1 MRRVYTALLFLLG
14 PPALLRLLFKG
25 LKNPRYLR
33 RMGERF
39 GGGAA
44 CGMQKPV
51 WIHAVSVGEVR
62 AAMPFI
68 RALVARGNREI
79 LVTTMTPTGA
89 AMVAP
94 VAGGAV
100 AHRYMPYDLPF
111 ALRRFIARHRP
122 AALLVMETEIW
133 PNLIHAA
140 TARDLP
146 VVFANV
152 RMSQKSMRGY
162 ARWRA
167 LFAPALREVAAFA
180 VQSADDAARMVQLGA
195 RPAAVKVTGN
205 VKFDIPLPPGLAE
218 DAAKLRGA
226 WGGGAEGRGVWI
238 AGSTHPGEEGVV
250 LGVFAR
256 LKKTHPDLLLLL
268 VPRHPERAPA
278 VARLCK
284 KQNLRA
290 VRRSESPGVD
300 AAVDVCIGDTLGE
313 LCNLYAAA
321 DVAFVGGSLVSTG
334 GHNVLEPC
342 AAGVPVLFGPH
353 MFNFAEISRLVLR
366 GGAGQMVADAPQ
378 LESAAA
384 QLLADPAKRARMGEA
399 GRALVAANSGALE
412 KTMDF
417 IGRHLPA
424 VA

>member
-1 MRRVYTALLFLLG
+1 MMRRVYTALLFLLS
-14 PPALLRLLFKG
+14 PLALLRLLFKG
-25 LKNPRYLR
+25 MKNPRYLR

-68 RALVARGNREI
+68 RAFVARGNREI

-89 AMVAP
+89 ATVAP
-94 VAGGAV
+94 AAGGV
-100 AHRYMPYDLPF
+100 VVHRYMPYDLPV
-111 ALRRFIARHRP
+111 ALHRFIDRHRP
-122 AALLVMETEIW
+122 AVLLVMETEIW
-133 PNLIHAA
+133 PNLIHTAA
-140 TARDLP
+140 ARGVA

-162 ARWRA
+162 ARWRS
-167 LFAPALREVAAFA
+167 LFAPALQEAAAFA
-180 VQSADDAARMVQLGA
+180 AQSADDAARIVQLGA

-205 VKFDIPLPPGLAE
+205 VKFDIPLPPGLAA
-218 DAAKLRGA
+218 DAAKLREE
-226 WGGGAEGRGVWI
+226 WGGGRGVWI
-238 AGSTHPGEEGVV
+238 AGSTHPGEEDVV
-250 LGVFAR
+250 LEVFAR
-256 LKKTHPDLLLLL
+256 LKKNHPGLLLLL

-284 KQNLRA
+284 KQKMHA
-290 VRRSESPGVD
+290 VLRSESPAVD

-313 LCNLYAAA
+313 LCMLYAAA
-321 DVAFVGGSLVSTG
+321 DVAFVGGSLAPTG

-366 GGAGQMVADAPQ
+366 NGAGTMVAGAPE

-417 IGRHLPA
+417 IERHLP
-424 VA
+424 VV

>member
-1 MRRVYTALLFLLG
+1 MRRVYTALLFLLI

-44 CGMQKPV
+44 CGMQKPL
-51 WIHAVSVGEVR
+51 WIHAVSVGEAR

-68 RALVARGNREI
+68 RAFVARGNREI

-89 AMVAP
+89 ATVAP
-94 VAGGAV
+94 VAGGVV

-122 AALLVMETEIW
+122 AMLLVMETEIW
-133 PNLIHAA
+133 PNLIHTA
-140 TARDLP
+140 TALGVP

-152 RMSQKSMRGY
+152 RMSQKSRRGY
-162 ARWRA
+162 ARWRS
-167 LFAPALREVAAFA
+167 LFAPALRTTAAFA
-180 VQSADDAARMVQLGA
+180 AQSADDAARMVQLGA

-218 DAAKLRGA
+218 DAAKLRKK
-226 WGGGAEGRGVWI
+226 WGGGRRVWI
-238 AGSTHPGEEGVV
+238 AGSTHPGEEDVV

-256 LKKTHPDLLLLL
+256 LKKNHPDLLLLL

-284 KQNLRA
+284 KQSLRA
-290 VRRSESPGVD
+290 VRRSESTEAG
-300 AAVDVCIGDTLGE
+300 AAVDVCIGDTMGE
-313 LCNLYAAA
+313 LCMLYAAA
-321 DVAFVGGSLVSTG
+321 DVAFVGGSLAPTG

-342 AAGVPVLFGPH
+342 AAGVPALFGPH

-366 GGAGQMVADAPQ
+366 NNAGAMVAGAPQ
-378 LESAAA
+378 LESAVA

-399 GRALVAANSGALE
+399 GRTLVAANSGALE
-412 KTMDF
+412 KTMAF
-417 IGRHLPA
+417 IDRHLPA
-424 VA
+424 AV